1 MRKVLFTI
9 VLLSGASFAQE
20 PAPTPVITP
29 DTRAVVKAADLPE
42 MNGVP
47 EFAERSN
54 FMSLAGSLRYRAY
67 EHSGEWLTR
76 EQSVAALNEQVE
88 SSVEA
93 ASR

>member
-1 MRKVLFTI
+1 MRNVLFTMI
-9 VLLSGASFAQE
+9 LLSGACFAQE
-20 PAPTPVITP
+20 ANPIITS

-42 MNGVP
+42 MQGIP
-47 EFAERSN
+47 EFSDRSN

-76 EQSVAALNEQVE
+76 DQSVAALNEQVE
-88 SSVEA
+88 STIES

>member
-9 VLLSGASFAQE
+9 ILLSGVSFAQE
-20 PAPTPVITP
+20 PNPTITP

-42 MNGVP
+42 MQGIP
-47 EFAERSN
+47 EFSDRSH

-67 EHSGEWLTR
+67 EHSGEWLSR

-88 SSVEA
+88 ASVESA
-93 ASR
+93 NR

>member
-1 MRKVLFTI
+1 MRKVLFTMI
-9 VLLSGASFAQE
+9 LLSGVSFAQE
-20 PAPTPVITP
+20 AAPVITP

-42 MNGVP
+42 MNGIP
-47 EFAERSN
+47 EFTDKSN

-67 EHSGEWLTR
+67 EHSGRWLTR
-76 EQSVAALNEQVE
+76 DQSVAALNEQVE

>member
-1 MRKVLFTI
+1 MRKVLFTMF
-9 VLLSGASFAQE
+9 LLSGVSFAQG
-20 PAPTPVITP
+20 PVPTITP

-47 EFAERSN
+47 EFSDRSN

-76 EQSVAALNEQVE
+76 DQSVAALNDQVE
-88 SSVEA
+88 ASVESA
-93 ASR
+93 NR

>member
-1 MRKVLFTI
+1 MRKVLFTLL
-9 VLLSGASFAQE
+9 LLSGVSFAQD
-20 PAPTPVITP
+20 PFPTITP

-47 EFAERSN
+47 EFSDRSN

-88 SSVEA
+88 ASVESA
-93 ASR
+93 NR